1 MKIRL
6 GELRRLI
13 REALVG
19 EDLYT
24 DDNPK
29 DTIKGLKFATVDD
42 AEASV
47 GKIKRSGRS
56 HAHKVQAAVSMEQ
69 RAKAAGKKSAAA
81 VYRRYIDSVK
91 KESV

>member
-1 MKIRL
+1 M
-6 GELRRLI
+6 
-13 REALVG
+13 G

-24 DDNPK
+24 DDDPK
-29 DTIKGLKFATVDD
+29 DTIRGLKFATVDD

-69 RAKAAGKKSAAA
+69 RAKAAGKKSAAD

-91 KESV
+91 KDEGSV